1 MKRKRPFPV
10 LQRPSDTIPF
20 HFTGGAGQAWPS
32 VDACDVGEPVAQTD
46 TQPRA
51 GARGSCWWS
60 WARSFIPLIQS
71 TLTAPPTAAPCN
83 LPVALRGFLSPHRF
97 PFTWALLFQHTLETC
112 LHSCS
117 PKWAGKGVARKVP
130 PLAFDGTFP
139 KCQPCRQ

>member
-1 MKRKRPFPV
+1 M
-10 LQRPSDTIPF
+10 LQLPSDTIPF

-32 VDACDVGEPVAQTD
+32 ADACDVGEPVAQTD

-51 GARGSCWWS
+51 GARGSCCGAGPGLS
-60 WARSFIPLIQS
+60 SPLIQS
-71 TLTAPPTAAPCN
+71 SLTAPPTAAPCN
-83 LPVALRGFLSPHRF
+83 LPVALRGFLSPCRF

-117 PKWAGKGVARKVP
+117 PKWAGKGEARKAP

-139 KCQPCRQ
+139 KRQPGRQ